1 MRNKHYV
8 LFLRSDNMGELKNDS
23 RENELAAAAVKYGA
37 WLLGLVIVLY
47 FISRNVFPFIQSLF

>member
-1 MRNKHYV
+1 
-8 LFLRSDNMGELKNDS
+8 MGELKNDS

-37 WLLGLVIVLY
+37 WLLGLGIVLY

>member
-1 MRNKHYV
+1 
-8 LFLRSDNMGELKNDS
+8 MGELKNDS
-23 RENELAAAAVKYGA
+23 RENVLAAADVKYGA